1 MRVGDL
7 VKFSNSSGWMPD
19 IRDKI
24 GVVVAINHPREGR
37 GPPPRPWEV
46 WREWNC
52 LINGE
57 LVEGFTLRLDDPAYL
72 ERYGV
77 EVLSKVCNP

>member
-24 GVVVAINHPREGR
+24 GVVVAINHPRGWPQR
-37 GPPPRPWEV
+37 EV
-46 WREWNC
+46 WREWDC
-52 LINGE
+52 LINGK
-57 LVEGFTLRLDDPAYL
+57 LVEGFTLRLDESGYL

-77 EVLSKVCNP
+77 EVLNASR